1 MDFYAIISLSFGTVL
16 CHSDP
21 PMDGEESLANARN
34 RAYARDSSFRSAS
47 FRMTK
52 NKHVSHAFI
61 FMLIPSEVKKIIKKL
76 ESAGSEAFIVGGCV
90 RDLLTGKTPHDWD
103 ITTNAKPEEIQK
115 VFPHN
120 FCNNKF
126 GTVTVI
132 TKSKNETLREIEVT
146 TYRTESA
153 YIDKRWPEKIEFVGK
168 LEEDLARRDFTINAI
183 AMDAK
188 GKTIDLFGG
197 VEDIKNKIIK
207 AVGDPDQRFNE
218 DALRLM
224 RAVRF
229 VCQLNFIV
237 KGKILQVTEKNF
249 KDKLSPLAWRI
260 EEATF
265 NAIKKHAKSL
275 ALISSERI
283 RDEFVKIILS
293 GRPAEGIELL
303 KETGLLGYIIPELE
317 KGVGVNQNRHHI
329 YTIYEH
335 LVLSLKY
342 CLSEKLEVRLAALFH
357 DIAKPETKRGA
368 GIDATF
374 YNHDIAGAIVVKRIL
389 ERLRFSNEVIDKT
402 GHLVRNH
409 MFFYNVDEVSEAGI
423 RRLVK
428 RAGKENLKDLIDL
441 RIADRLGSGVPK
453 AKPYKLRHLEYLI
466 DKVARDPISV
476 KMLKLN
482 GNDIIKI
489 LAIPPGPII
498 GAILNVLLAEALED
512 PKLNTKKYLTGRV
525 KDLAK
530 LSLDKLKVKSM
541 EVIEEKKE
549 EVELAEKDRFGV
561 Q

>member
-1 MDFYAIISLSFGTVL
+1 MS
-16 CHSDP
+16 
-21 PMDGEESLANARN
+21 
-34 RAYARDSSFRSAS
+34 
-47 FRMTK
+47 
-52 NKHVSHAFI
+52 
-61 FMLIPSEVKKIIKKL
+61 IPKEVKLIIKKL
-76 ESAGSEAFIVGGCV
+76 ESAGFEAFVVGGCV
-90 RDLLTGKTPHDWD
+90 RDLLTEKIPHDWD

-132 TKSKNETLREIEVT
+132 TGSKDAALKQIEIT

-153 YIDKRWPEKIEFVGK
+153 YVDKRWPEKVEFVGK
-168 LEEDLARRDFTINAI
+168 LEDDLARRDFTINAI

-188 GKTIDLFGG
+188 EKIIDPFGGAEDINKKTIR
-197 VEDIKNKIIK
+197 

-224 RAVRF
+224 RAIRF
-229 VCQLNFIV
+229 ACQLSFNH
-237 KGKILQVTEKNF
+237 GKNKPFKDF
-249 KDKLSPLAWRI
+249 KDKLSPLTWKI
-260 EEATF
+260 EEKTF

-275 ALISSERI
+275 ALISAERT
-283 RDEFVKIILS
+283 RDELTKIILS
-293 GRPAEGIELL
+293 DYPAEGVELL

-317 KGVGVNQNRHHI
+317 KGIGISQNRHHI

-335 LVLSLKY
+335 SILSLKY
-342 CLSEKLEVRLAALFH
+342 CPSSKLEVRLAALFH
-357 DIAKPETKRGA
+357 DIAKPETKRGS
-368 GIDATF
+368 GLSATF
-374 YNHDIAGAIVVKRIL
+374 YNHDIAGAIVTKRIL
-389 ERLRFSNEVIDKT
+389 ERLRFSNEVVEKT

-409 MFFYNVDEVSEAGI
+409 MFFYNVDEVSEAGV

-428 RAGKENLKDLIDL
+428 RVGKENLQDVVGL

-466 DKVARDPISV
+466 DKVSRDPISV
-476 KMLKLN
+476 KMLKVN

-489 LAIPPGPII
+489 LEIKPSPII
-498 GAILNVLLAEALED
+498 GAILNVLLAEVLED

-525 KDLAK
+525 KELAK
-530 LSLDKLKVKSM
+530 LSLDNLKAKSL

-549 EVELAEKDRFGV
+549 EVELAEKSRFGV
-561 Q
+561 K

>member
-1 MDFYAIISLSFGTVL
+1 MS
-16 CHSDP
+16 
-21 PMDGEESLANARN
+21 
-34 RAYARDSSFRSAS
+34 
-47 FRMTK
+47 
-52 NKHVSHAFI
+52 
-61 FMLIPSEVKKIIKKL
+61 IPKEVKSIIKKL
-76 ESAGSEAFIVGGCV
+76 ESADFEAFIVGGCV
-90 RDLLTGKTPHDWD
+90 RDLLTEKTPHDWD

-115 VFPHN
+115 IFPHN

-132 TKSKNETLREIEVT
+132 TKSKDETLKEIEIT
-146 TYRTESA
+146 TYRTESE
-153 YIDKRWPEKIEFVGK
+153 YIDKRRPEKVEFVGK

-188 GKTIDLFGG
+188 GKIIDPFGG
-197 VEDIKNKIIK
+197 VGDIVKKIIK

-224 RAVRF
+224 RAVRL
-229 VCQLNFIV
+229 VCQLNSI
-237 KGKILQVTEKNF
+237 GKRKIIQLADKNF
-249 KDKLSPLAWRI
+249 RDKLSPMAWRI
-260 EEATF
+260 EDATF
-265 NAIKKHAKSL
+265 NAIKKHAASL

-293 GRPAEGIELL
+293 KHAAEGIELL

-317 KGVGVNQNRHHI
+317 KGIGVSQNRHHI

-335 LVLSLKY
+335 LILSLKF
-342 CLSEKLEVRLAALFH
+342 CPSEKLEVRLAALFH
-357 DIAKPETKRGA
+357 DIAKPETKRGG

-374 YNHDIAGAIVVKRIL
+374 YNHDIAGATVSKRIL
-389 ERLRFSNEVIDKT
+389 TRLRFSNEVIEKT

-476 KMLKLN
+476 KMLKVN

-489 LAIPPGPII
+489 LAAPPGPII
-498 GAILNVLLAEALED
+498 GAILNVLLAEVLED

-525 KDLAK
+525 KELDK
-530 LSLDKLKVKSM
+530 LSLDKLKAKSL

-549 EVELAEKDRFGV
+549 EVELAEKGRFGV